1 MGMSAIRTLQ
11 LKHSDVDP
19 APSADARTQVVA
31 ARFRDVMQALGLDL
45 EDPNLAGTPL
55 RVARGIVK
63 DDAEAE
69 DVMQQAYVNAYTHL
83 DQFADRAKF
92 STWLTRI
99 TVYEALGRLRRRGRL
114 MEIDAMSETGDPRAV
129 LASRDQD
136 PEQEAMTGELRVAL
150 ERSLDSIPQIY
161 RTAFVL
167 REVEGLS
174 TAETAE
180 CLDTSEDV
188 VKTRL
193 HRARALLRRELM
205 ARAGTEAGDAFR
217 FHAVRCDRVV
227 AAVFAQLRLP
237 PVVH

>member
-1 MGMSAIRTLQ
+1 MASETTGIEA
-11 LKHSDVDP
+11 V
-19 APSADARTQVVA
+19 ARTE
-31 ARFRDVMQALGLDL
+31 ALSDL
-45 EDPNLAGTPL
+45 EIVQRVKAGEGAL
-55 RVARGIVK
+55 FELLMRRYNQRLYRVARGIVK

-180 CLDTSEDV
+180 CLDTSEDI

-205 ARAGTEAGDAFR
+205 ARAGTGAGDAFR

-227 AAVFAQLRLP
+227 EAVFAQLGLP

>member
-1 MGMSAIRTLQ
+1 MASEVGNEVAG
-11 LKHSDVDP
+11 
-19 APSADARTQVVA
+19 VVP
-31 ARFRDVMQALGLDL
+31 VLSDL
-45 EDPNLAGTPL
+45 EIVRRVKAGEGAL
-55 RVARGIVK
+55 FELLMRRYNQRLYRVDRGIVK

-83 DQFADRAKF
+83 GQFADRAKF

-99 TVYEALGRLRRRGRL
+99 AVYEALGRLRRRGRL
-114 MEIDAMSETGDPRAV
+114 MEIDAMSEKGDPRAV
-129 LASRDQD
+129 LASRDLD
-136 PEQEAMTGELRVAL
+136 PEQEAMTGELRLAL
-150 ERSLDSIPQIY
+150 ERSLDSIPEIY

-180 CLDTSEDV
+180 CLETSEDV

-205 ARAGTEAGDAFR
+205 ARAGFEAGDAFR

-227 AAVFAQLRLP
+227 AAVFAQLGLP
-237 PVVH
+237 PAVVH

>member
-1 MGMSAIRTLQ
+1 MASETTGTEVAVPGQ
-11 LKHSDVDP
+11 L
-19 APSADARTQVVA
+19 T
-31 ARFRDVMQALGLDL
+31 DL
-45 EDPNLAGTPL
+45 EIVRRVKAGEGAL
-55 RVARGIVK
+55 FELLMRRYNQRLYRVARSIVK

-99 TVYEALGRLRRRGRL
+99 TVYEALARLRRRGRIT
-114 MEIDAMSETGDPRAV
+114 EIDAMSDQDSRAV
-129 LASRDQD
+129 MASRGPD
-136 PEQEAMTGELRVAL
+136 PEQEAMAGELRVAL
-150 ERSLDSIPQIY
+150 ERSLDSIPEIY

-174 TAETAE
+174 TAEAAQ
-180 CLDTSEDV
+180 CLETSEDV

-193 HRARALLRRELM
+193 HRARVLLRRALM
-205 ARAGTEAGDAFR
+205 ARAGSEAGDAFR

-227 AAVFAQLRLP
+227 AAVFARLGLP
-237 PVVH
+237 PAVVH

>member
-1 MGMSAIRTLQ
+1 
-11 LKHSDVDP
+11 
-19 APSADARTQVVA
+19 
-31 ARFRDVMQALGLDL
+31 
-45 EDPNLAGTPL
+45 
-55 RVARGIVK
+55 
-63 DDAEAE
+63 
-69 DVMQQAYVNAYTHL
+69 
-83 DQFADRAKF
+83 
-92 STWLTRI
+92 
-99 TVYEALGRLRRRGRL
+99 

-205 ARAGTEAGDAFR
+205 ARAG
-217 FHAVRCDRVV
+217 DRGGRRLPLPCR
-227 AAVFAQLRLP
+227 AAAIASWRPSSPSLRLP

>member
-1 MGMSAIRTLQ
+1 MASESAGIEA
-11 LKHSDVDP
+11 V
-19 APSADARTQVVA
+19 ARTE
-31 ARFRDVMQALGLDL
+31 ALSDI
-45 EDPNLAGTPL
+45 EIVQRVKAGEGAL
-55 RVARGIVK
+55 FELLMRRYNQRLYRVARGIVK

-227 AAVFAQLRLP
+227 AAVFAQLGLP